1 MFRTD
6 APAGGFTAPVIST
19 PKGNYTP
26 VTDDLTAEL
35 KKAAVF
41 AGIKTFL
48 VYIDG
53 NEITEPAQLQTNSV
67 AAVNASIRVE
77 AYTRAG

>member
-6 APAGGFTAPVIST
+6 APTGGFTAPVIST

-26 VTDDLTAEL
+26 VTDGLIAEL

-53 NEITEPAQLQTNSV
+53 NEVTEPGQLHTDSV
-67 AAVNASIRVE
+67 AAVNAPIRIE